1 MKSQNSF
8 TGWPL
13 VLSILV
19 GLSSVFLIVM
29 RMMVLKTPKSSTNRV
44 ENEMRESLT
53 RWGFPKRLHRT
64 IIGHAKH
71 ESGDFT
77 NKLSKM
83 ANNIFSMKQPR
94 RRKTTSIGTIEASE
108 GTFAKF
114 GSVDS
119 AIEDLALWFDDGWNI
134 DVDEIIDTDDYI
146 DRLASVGFFEQDPE
160 LYRLG
165 VKRNMKG
172 VA

>member
-1 MKSQNSF
+1 
-8 TGWPL
+8 
-13 VLSILV
+13 
-19 GLSSVFLIVM
+19 
-29 RMMVLKTPKSSTNRV
+29 
-44 ENEMRESLT
+44 
-53 RWGFPKRLHRT
+53 
-64 IIGHAKH
+64 
-71 ESGDFT
+71 
-77 NKLSKM
+77 
-83 ANNIFSMKQPR
+83 MKQPR